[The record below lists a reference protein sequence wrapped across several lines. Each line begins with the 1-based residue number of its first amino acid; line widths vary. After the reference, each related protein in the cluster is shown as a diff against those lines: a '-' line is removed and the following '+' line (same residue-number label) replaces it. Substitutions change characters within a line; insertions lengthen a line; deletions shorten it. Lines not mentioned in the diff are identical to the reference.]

1 MQANIANAQRAFNR
15 NVQSGH
21 GAGGLVRRGPVAL
34 LATSSLIKILP
45 VGVPRTIVEPVNK
58 QAVIAFIQGYKQ
70 ATYPNTSKLG
80 GIIAML
86 RDMTE
91 TVENPLLDNIS
102 QLLFSKAD
110 FVELLGFVDNQL
122 DGGAGG
128 AAVVSNVIGNALDA
142 AEARNVLLNI
152 SFRDENYPSYFHT
165 SVGMLL
171 ANLMVRFLLDPDR
184 SAPGLIAEWLMDL
197 RDDTQTAHIMP
208 RVQHGATTK
217 ECLDWLSQFLLADVI
232 HVKHLVCY

>member
-58 QAVIAFIQGYKQ
+58 QAVIAFIQQFKQ
-70 ATYPNTSKLG
+70 GNYPNTSKLG
-80 GIIAML
+80 GFIAML

-102 QLLFSKAD
+102 QLLFSKED
-110 FVELLGFVDNQL
+110 FAELLTLVDNRL
-122 DGGAGG
+122 DGGGGG
-128 AAVVSNVIGNALDA
+128 AAVLSNCIGNAMA
-142 AEARNVLLNI
+142 AADVRFHMLGIAL
-152 SFRDENYPSYFHT
+152 RDENYPAYFRA

-171 ANLMVRFLLDPDR
+171 VNLLVRFLLDPDR
-184 SAPGLIAEWLMDL
+184 SAPGPIAEWLMDL
-197 RDDTQTAHIMP
+197 GARTQTDGLMA
-208 RVQHGATTK
+208 RLQYGATAK
-217 ECLDWLSQFLLADVI
+217 HCLEWLSLFLQADAV
-232 HVKHLVCY
+232 HVSHLVRL